1 MLISPS
7 YFCGVIE
14 RGMEEQLDERK
25 VSAEVNPKPTLITK
39 LSKELLFTLGNLE
52 KQAKELRDEPFVI
65 KRHKP
70 MLDDMVD
77 EAHRMD
83 GLLQALKRALK
94 SYKPDM
100 D

>member
-1 MLISPS
+1 
-7 YFCGVIE
+7 
-14 RGMEEQLDERK
+14 MEEQLDK
-25 VSAEVNPKPTLITK
+25 KNVDGVVMPKPALVTT

-70 MLDDMVD
+70 MLDEMVD

-83 GLLQALKRALK
+83 GLLQALKRALRSLK
-94 SYKPDM
+94 LEM

>member
-1 MLISPS
+1 
-7 YFCGVIE
+7 
-14 RGMEEQLDERK
+14 MEGQLKEQNVEGK
-25 VSAEVNPKPTLITK
+25 VESKPTLVTK

-70 MLDDMVD
+70 MLDDMVE

-83 GLLQALKRALK
+83 GLLQALRRALR
-94 SYKPDM
+94 SLKPDNE
-100 D
+100 

>member
-1 MLISPS
+1 M
-7 YFCGVIE
+7 G
-14 RGMEEQLDERK
+14 EQLDKKNIDRQITPRPAL
-25 VSAEVNPKPTLITK
+25 VTK

-52 KQAKELRDEPFVI
+52 QQAKELRDKPFVM

-70 MLDDMVD
+70 MLDEMVE

-83 GLLQALKRALK
+83 GLLQALQRALRSLK
-94 SYKPDM
+94 SDM

>member
-1 MLISPS
+1 MDKKS
-7 YFCGVIE
+7 IE
-14 RGMEEQLDERK
+14 G
-25 VSAEVNPKPTLITK
+25 EVAPKPALVTT

-52 KQAKELRDEPFVI
+52 QQAKELRDKPFVM

-70 MLDDMVD
+70 MLDEMVD

-83 GLLQALKRALK
+83 GLLQALQRALRSLK
-94 SYKPDM
+94 SDM